1 MRKVFLLSALFF
13 VQSVSAETVKPLTI
27 IDQRGYI
34 PSGLFMF
41 IMAVALVSLVASYRW
56 NDEMTGFISIMA
68 SFAAMWTSRAVDY
81 VTGVAVNS
89 SADITVVHTIYHP
102 DILTVITGICFVLSL
117 LNVYRIYLLAKQD
130 GQR

>member
-41 IMAVALVSLVASYRW
+41 IMAVALISLVASYRW

-81 VTGVAVNS
+81 VTGVAVN
-89 SADITVVHTIYHP
+89 TIYHP

-117 LNVYRIYLLAKQD
+117 LNVYRIYLLSKQD